1 MVSFLQVSLPRPSY
15 ASRQLRQTVAGWCA
29 IASGIPATDPTGI
42 PQVIWAD
49 QNLPRPALPYISLRL
64 LTSIA
69 DRTQQR
75 LAYDVPLTA
84 TVTVTTATEGEAAR
98 LALGYGAPGYAVQAG
113 DDLIDV
119 RDGLI
124 AAIEDRP
131 DPVTI
136 VTTDDAT
143 FTITGLG
150 PGMIYPIEAI
160 EGVTVT
166 VDTTGT
172 VEIVESSRTSAVQV
186 QCFGFIT
193 PDDRALDYIDAM
205 ISDLGRADTSAYFAE
220 RGCAVVGTRPTAVD
234 ISTLSGAERES
245 RAYFDLRVAQW
256 TRHMASDAPALVSV
270 VNPLIELERPA
281 AA

>member
-1 MVSFLQVSLPRPSY
+1 VVSFLQVSIPRPSY

-29 IASGIPATDPTGI
+29 LASGIASTDPAAI
-42 PQVIWAD
+42 PRVIWAD
-49 QNLPRPALPYISLRL
+49 QNLPRPELPYISLRL

-69 DRTQQR
+69 DRTQER
-75 LAYDVPLTA
+75 LAHDVPLTA
-84 TVTVTTATEGEAAR
+84 TVTVTTAVTGTAAR
-98 LALGYGAPGYAVQAG
+98 IALGYGAPGYVVPAG
-113 DDLIDV
+113 STLTTV

-136 VTTDDAT
+136 VTTGAAT
-143 FTITGLG
+143 FSITGLG

-166 VDTTGT
+166 INTSGT

-186 QCFGFIT
+186 QCFGFT
-193 PDDRALDYIDAM
+193 APDARALDYIDAM
-205 ISDLGRADTSAYFAE
+205 ISDLGRADTAAYFAD

-256 TRHMASDAPALVSV
+256 TRHMASNAPALVSIV
-270 VNPLIELERPA
+270 DPLIELERPA